1 MAELPDDE
9 ETPIPNKPTPVLDE
23 LLGPQQEHDFSSEPF

>member
-23 LLGPQQEHDFSSEPF
+23 LLGPQRPVDYSDEPF